1 MDATFWIAV
10 IGCVTGVVSLG
21 IELARFWRERPRVT
35 VETCN
40 ELNNFVYIEDGVAT
54 VYLNVR
60 VYNGGPRP
68 VLLRGAYLL
77 HADGGMAAPV
87 KAMEDVDW
95 RFCDNLPL
103 QSLPAERKLPASLPA
118 GGLWQGVFLYKDLPQ
133 HYTAEEPLW
142 DLTCYVV
149 TGERDI
155 HPLTVQM
162 HTGTP
167 ETGAALV
174 TPQAVYSMTAM
185 DWPPEAGEKEEEDIP

>member
-1 MDATFWIAV
+1 MNGTFCIAL

-21 IELARFWRERPRVT
+21 IELARFWRERPRVA
-35 VETCN
+35 VESCN
-40 ELNNFVYIEDGVAT
+40 ELNNFVYIEDDVAT
-54 VYLNVR
+54 VYLNVQ

-77 HADGGMAAPV
+77 HGDGGIAAPV

-95 RFCDNLPL
+95 RFRDNLPL
-103 QSLPAERKLPASLPA
+103 QNVPAERKLPASLPA
-118 GGLWQGVFLYKDLPQ
+118 GGLWQGVFLYKDLPD
-133 HYTAEEPLW
+133 HYTDTEPLW

-167 ETGAALV
+167 ETGAGLV
-174 TPQAVYSMTAM
+174 TPEATYSMTMM
-185 DWPPEAGEKEEEDIP
+185 DWPGEEEEECVP